1 MHPRVDHLAPER
13 TKASIRTM
21 RTPLAFL
28 LIALPATMSAQ
39 GRAFTTVDSALVG
52 RILVA
57 EDRRDSTDVAF
68 VDGARHTDV
77 RVRVLVQ
84 RALGRIRD
92 LRFAARDSL
101 PPLPAAREWPE
112 PAWRL
117 RFRGLAEQRKDCNA
131 LRVALTDSAWPVRL
145 HAADLVTASCA
156 PDATIG
162 TTLRGWLDALPA
174 SAARRVRGGVSWH
187 AGAHAIVALAR
198 LHPDEARKRINGL
211 ASHRLWHVRVY
222 AARAAAVLADTTRL
236 RELARDAND
245 NVKEAAIEALA
256 KLTGHD
262 DDDIFLAALN
272 ATGAQAVRAAA
283 VALKGSPRTDVAAA
297 AHAAFERWV
306 MRANASAHDARTAL
320 LAAAGRPASEDRPPL
335 PQVVLPPRA
344 VALALGADVRLR
356 VTMAP
361 SSGGGSFVV
370 LLRGDIAPVMAARI
384 LTLVHA
390 GYYTGLGWHRVEPDF
405 VIQGLS
411 PGENEYVGWAQS
423 LRDELGNV
431 HHTRG
436 TVGMSTRGHDTG
448 DAQWFVNLKDN
459 LRLDGDYTVF
469 GEVVE
474 GIDVVDGVLEG
485 DVVASITELRVKQTT
500 RTGQAKSDMDAI
512 HAVAAAALQSLGEY
526 IFSDP
531 LPLPDQP
538 WVITVPDALD
548 PMWLA
553 VRTKLLHV
561 LNARSG
567 TSSDSVAH
575 FVTFYPIT
583 VDGIRLRE
591 EVEIGLRW
599 RCGNGWAISSE
610 TSDYRST
617 RANGYWT
624 RVNVGQ
630 SVVADPPFCPK

>member
-1 MHPRVDHLAPER
+1 MPYGQCRVSGFTVTKSRLAHLALAR
-13 TKASIRTM
+13 VRASIRHM
-21 RTPLAFL
+21 RFPLFCCL
-28 LIALPATMSAQ
+28 MVPPVIAAAQ
-39 GRAFTTVDSALVG
+39 GRALSSADSGLVG
-52 RILVA
+52 RILLA

-68 VDGARHTDV
+68 VDGARHADV

-92 LRFAARDSL
+92 PRFAARDSL
-101 PPLPAAREWPE
+101 PPLPAARVWPE

-117 RFRGLAEQRKDCNA
+117 RFRRLAEQRKDCNA
-131 LRVALTDSAWPVRL
+131 LRVALSDSAWPVRL

-162 TTLRGWLDALPA
+162 VTLHDWLDALPA
-174 SAARRVRGGVSWH
+174 NATRRVRGSVSWH

-198 LHPDEARKRINGL
+198 LQPNEARARISGL
-211 ASHRLWHVRVY
+211 AHHRQWQVRVY
-222 AARAAAVLADTTRL
+222 AARAAAILLDTSQL
-236 RELARDAND
+236 RALTHDEND
-245 NVKEAAIEALA
+245 NVKEAAIESLA
-256 KLTGHD
+256 KLTGHT

-272 ATGAQAVRAAA
+272 ATGAPAVRAAA
-283 VALKGSPRTDVAAA
+283 VALKGSPRSDVAAA
-297 AHAAFERWV
+297 ANAAFERWV

-320 LAAAGRPASEDRPPL
+320 LAAAGRPASDDRPPL
-335 PQVVLPPRA
+335 LPVTIPLRA
-344 VALALGADVRLR
+344 VGLALGADVRLR

-370 LLRGDIAPVMAARI
+370 LLRGDIAPMMAARI
-384 LTLVHA
+384 LALART

-411 PGENEYVGWAQS
+411 PGENEYVGWSQS

-485 DVVASITELRVKQTT
+485 DVVALITEIP
-500 RTGQAKSDMDAI
+500 GKS
-512 HAVAAAALQSLGEY
+512 Q
-526 IFSDP
+526 
-531 LPLPDQP
+531 
-538 WVITVPDALD
+538 
-548 PMWLA
+548 
-553 VRTKLLHV
+553 
-561 LNARSG
+561 
-567 TSSDSVAH
+567 
-575 FVTFYPIT
+575 
-583 VDGIRLRE
+583 
-591 EVEIGLRW
+591 
-599 RCGNGWAISSE
+599 
-610 TSDYRST
+610 
-617 RANGYWT
+617 
-624 RVNVGQ
+624 
-630 SVVADPPFCPK
+630 